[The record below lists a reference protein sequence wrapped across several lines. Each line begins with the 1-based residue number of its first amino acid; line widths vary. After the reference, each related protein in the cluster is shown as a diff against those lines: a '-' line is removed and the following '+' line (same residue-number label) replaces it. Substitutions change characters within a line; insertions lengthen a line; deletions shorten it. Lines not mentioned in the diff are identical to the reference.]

1 MELISAFTTIVSLI
15 GQFRGERS
23 SQKQTDF
30 NEFLEWLLKT
40 KNEEI
45 KYLIEEKSQVAEGIR
60 KLLNEQHSTLIT
72 KLEQLENALASYANR
87 IEGFS
92 DISNALS
99 LESRLSDQAFDIIHW
114 MEDVGASSFLED
126 SLTGETVFICI
137 NGGGKNFVPHDQR
150 FIKDDL
156 NTLLELGLLRH
167 RYNKSGKNLYDYTR
181 NAHALIRSTLKDK

>member
-126 SLTGETVFICI
+126 SLTV
-137 NGGGKNFVPHDQR
+137 
-150 FIKDDL
+150 
-156 NTLLELGLLRH
+156 
-167 RYNKSGKNLYDYTR
+167 
-181 NAHALIRSTLKDK
+181 